1 MGAFP
6 RNRTGYLLT
15 NIMINNV
22 LEGMG
27 SIPATVILKNMLTKY
42 NKLII
47 ILNNKVHMHLLGI
60 NYD

>member
-1 MGAFP
+1 LGVFP
-6 RNRTGYLLT
+6 RNWTSYLLT

-42 NKLII
+42 NKLFI
-47 ILNNKVHMHLLGI
+47 ILINKVHIHLLGVKL
-60 NYD
+60 